1 VIVDR
6 LPLALRLAAVGVLTV
21 IFQATTVSQIGI
33 LGTRADLLP
42 LAVAATGLLAGS
54 IPGALMGF
62 GVGLFA
68 DLALVQ
74 DIGVSSLLLVPV
86 GYGAGRLREL
96 RDPHH
101 ALVPLAAGAAATL
114 VTASGVS
121 LIQIMLGVDAP
132 MSWLLLR
139 EIIAVTLV
147 NALVALPFYALLR
160 RVLGAS
166 LPDGGRRRRRRA
178 YTTGGLSPLSS
189 SARPR

>member
-1 VIVDR
+1 VIADR
-6 LPLALRLAAVGVLTV
+6 LPLALRLAAVGVVTV
-21 IFQATTVSQIGI
+21 ILQATTVSQIGI
-33 LGTRADLLP
+33 LGTRADLVP
-42 LAVAATGLLAGS
+42 LVVAASGLLAGS
-54 IPGALMGF
+54 VPGALMGF
-62 GVGLFA
+62 AVGLFA

-96 RDPHH
+96 RDPQH
-101 ALVPLAAGAAATL
+101 ALIPLGVGAAATL
-114 VTASGVS
+114 LTATGVS

-132 MSWLLLR
+132 VSWLLLR
-139 EIIAVTLV
+139 EIIAVTVV
-147 NALVALPFYALLR
+147 NAIVALPVYALVR
-160 RVLGAS
+160 RALAPS

>member
-1 VIVDR
+1 VINGP
-6 LPLALRLAAVGVLTV
+6 LPLTLRLAAVGVLTV
-21 IFQATTVSQIGI
+21 IVQATTVSQIEI

-101 ALVPLAAGAAATL
+101 ALVPLAVGAVATL
-114 VTASGVS
+114 VMASGVS

-132 MSWLLLR
+132 VSWLLLR
-139 EIIAVTLV
+139 EIIAVTFV
-147 NALVALPFYALLR
+147 NALVALPFYALVR
-160 RVLGAS
+160 RVLAPS

-178 YTTGGLSPLSS
+178 YTTGGLSPLRS

>member
-1 VIVDR
+1 VIAGS
-6 LPLALRLAAVGVLTV
+6 LPLTLRLAAVGLLTV
-21 IFQATTVSQIGI
+21 IVQATTVSQVGI
-33 LGTRADLLP
+33 LGTRADLVP
-42 LAVAATGLLAGS
+42 LAVVAAGLLAGS

-74 DIGVSSLLLVPV
+74 DIGISSLLLVPV

-101 ALVPLAAGAAATL
+101 ALIPLAAGAVGTL

-121 LIQIMLGVDAP
+121 LVQLMLGVDAP
-132 MSWLLLR
+132 VSWLLLR
-139 EIIAVTLV
+139 EIVAVTLV
-147 NALVALPFYALLR
+147 NALVALPFYALVR
-160 RVLGAS
+160 RALAAS